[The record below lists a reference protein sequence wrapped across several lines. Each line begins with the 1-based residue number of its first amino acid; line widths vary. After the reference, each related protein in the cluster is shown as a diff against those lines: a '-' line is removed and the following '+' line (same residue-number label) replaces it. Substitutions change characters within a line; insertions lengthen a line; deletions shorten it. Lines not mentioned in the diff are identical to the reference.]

1 MILVTGATGTVGR
14 QTVSQLLGAGAPIR
28 ALTRHPDAARLP
40 GDVDVV
46 GGDLSDPD
54 TLAPALEDV
63 EAVFLVWPFTTAEGA
78 PAVLEAVERET
89 RRLVYLSSAGGQQP
103 DPVGLFHGDMERL
116 IEESKLEWTF
126 LRPSG
131 FATNTLMWAGQIC
144 ENGVVRWPYG
154 AAARS
159 LIHEADIAAVA
170 VRALTGDGH
179 GGAKHVLTGPELLTQ
194 AEQVRTIGDVIG
206 RPARW
211 EDVPPEAVR
220 DGLAAAFGDASF
232 ADHALDA
239 WARFVQEPEL
249 VTSTVE
255 RITGTRARTFREWAS
270 DHAGDFR

>member
-1 MILVTGATGTVGR
+1 MILVTGATGKVGR
-14 QTVSQLLGAGAPIR
+14 QTVSQLLGAGAEVR
-28 ALTRHPDAARLP
+28 ALTRHADAARLP

-63 EAVFLVWPFTTAEGA
+63 EAVFLIWPFTTAEGA
-78 PAVLEAVERET
+78 PAVLDVVEREA
-89 RRLVYLSSAGGQQP
+89 RRLVYLSSAGGQRP
-103 DPVGLFHGDMERL
+103 DPVGMFHADMERL

-131 FATNTLMWAGQIC
+131 FATNTLMWAAQIR
-144 ENGVVRWPYG
+144 EDGVVRWPYG

-159 LIHEADIAAVA
+159 LIHESDIAAVA
-170 VRALTGDGH
+170 VRALTGEGH
-179 GGAKHVLTGPELLTQ
+179 GGAKHVLTGPEVLTQ
-194 AEQVRTIGDVIG
+194 ADQVRTIGEVLG

-211 EDVPPEAVR
+211 EDVPPDAVR
-220 DGLAAAFGDASF
+220 DGLAAAFGDPTF

-255 RITGTRARTFREWAS
+255 RITGTPARTFREWAS
-270 DHAGDFR
+270 DHADDFR